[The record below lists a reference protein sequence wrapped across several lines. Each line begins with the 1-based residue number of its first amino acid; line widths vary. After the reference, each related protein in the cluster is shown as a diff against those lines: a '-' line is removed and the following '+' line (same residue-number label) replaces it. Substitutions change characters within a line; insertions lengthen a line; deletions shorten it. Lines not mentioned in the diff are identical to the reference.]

1 MWSGFPRRLTV
12 LVAAIATLLGM
23 PLGEAPAADANWTT
37 ASISAAQADCDPAA
51 VSPAENVGEEIEEEN
66 DSKLPFFGGRFACC
80 AANEEPT
87 GSVTGNGPR
96 SICCCERQLLT
107 IRGPPSA

>member
-1 MWSGFPRRLTV
+1 V

-23 PLGEAPAADANWTT
+23 PLGEAPATDASWTT
-37 ASISAAQADCDPAA
+37 ASVSAAKANCDPAA
-51 VSPAENVGEEIEEEN
+51 VSPAESVGEEIEEES
-66 DSKLPFFGGRFACC
+66 DTKLPFFGGRFACR

-87 GSVTGNGPR
+87 GIVTSDGPG
-96 SICCCERQLLT
+96 SIGGCERRLLT